1 MSDFLEKINQ
11 VPDLLRFWKSQ
22 LQMEEALQ
30 KTLTP
35 VPPNIANH
43 EGRPYFKI
51 HLPDESQ
58 TLLYDFLLRN
68 NEQFQLDISN
78 EALPFLNYIF
88 QQDKLSRRY
97 NQDIEHE
104 FFVGFPTIFYKNKYG
119 QEKLSVPIKL
129 SLLDIKYPDQK
140 TLEGSG
146 PKLLKL
152 IQEKEDDQGVGFSY
166 FLDEFFLQEEL
177 GISDNE
183 IIAFRRKLPTNEKN
197 PFVYLK
203 YFSELLLGFKI
214 DCEPNEIFNHLFD
227 NFQKYV
233 QKIDNYSQNVIPL
246 NVYPYLIVYELENN
260 QPTRQLQ
267 NDLSNIINWDLI
279 EELPTKHPAKYY
291 LFGNNNEK
299 SKKITTKIYG
309 SSSDQA
315 MTPSQLL
322 AVKAIKDRSL
332 TAVVGPPGTGKTHII
347 RNTIADR
354 IVNLASSLEY
364 TDQTVYN
371 MNHLTV
377 VTSTNNRAVDNAIE
391 GFEQEQYLPFTVRMG
406 SRIVLSRF
414 TKQFLIDYIFT
425 LKSFSDK
432 SGESTFKKAK
442 KVFKKY
448 LKAADLEKDIS
459 NAAGFELFKLARDVL
474 NAWVIANKNQVI
486 RLLKSIIAEIEEKRS
501 MMTLRRKKNLNLF
514 MTIFPVIGT
523 TLLSM
528 RNFFPMEEDL
538 LGLLIIDESGQCIP
552 SYVFPALV
560 RSKKAAILGDTKQLE
575 PIVNIRDSE
584 IANIRKKRKIELS
597 LDKLLFF
604 ASTAESPIS
613 AQHIALTACKHRV
626 ALKDHFR
633 CLNNIIN
640 VCIDLC
646 DYELNVQNSTHLE
659 DEKLAQLQ
667 FLNINVPEIRYGSSW
682 VNHGEVKGIIDVIR
696 HCLGLGFVYNDMAV
710 LTPFRGQLSFINTA
724 LKKERFP
731 FFSGTDPGVSGRQN
745 IITGTVH
752 RFQGGERKIIIFS
765 SVINIGE
772 PGFLNSRV
780 NLLNVAVSRAMK
792 SFIFVGSVETLSKGT
807 FTDVLKEHLILKGQQ
822 LSLP

>member
-1 MSDFLEKINQ
+1 MSDFLEKVNQ
-11 VPDLLRFWKSQ
+11 VPELLRFWKSQ

-30 KTLTP
+30 KTISP
-35 VPPNIANH
+35 VSKNIADH

-51 HLPDESQ
+51 HLPDETQ
-58 TLLYDFLLRN
+58 NALNDFLSRKA
-68 NEQFQLDISN
+68 EHFQLDITS
-78 EALPFLNYIF
+78 EELPFLNYIY

-119 QEKLSVPIKL
+119 QERLSVPIKL

-140 TLEGSG
+140 TLEGTG
-146 PKLLKL
+146 PNTLKL
-152 IQEKEDDQGVGFSY
+152 VQEKDDDQGVGFTY

-183 IIAFRRKLPTNEKN
+183 IIAFRRKLPTDEKN
-197 PFVYLK
+197 PFEYLK
-203 YFSELLLGFKI
+203 LFSKLLLGYPI
-214 DCEPNEIFNHLFD
+214 DCEPDEIFNQLFD
-227 NFQKYV
+227 NFQKYT
-233 QKIDNYSQNVIPL
+233 QKLDNYSQNTIPL

-279 EELPTKHPAKYY
+279 EDLPTKHPAKYY

-299 SKKITTKIYG
+299 SKKTKTKILG
-309 SSSDQA
+309 NSSNQA
-315 MTPSQLL
+315 LTNSQHY
-322 AVKAIKDRSL
+322 AVKSIKERSL

-354 IVNLASSLEY
+354 IVDLASDLEY

-371 MNHLTV
+371 MNALTV
-377 VTSTNNRAVDNAIE
+377 ITSTNNRAVDNAIE
-391 GFEQEQYLPFTVRMG
+391 GFENDAYLPFTIRMG
-406 SRIVLSRF
+406 SRIVLSRS
-414 TKQFLIDYIFT
+414 TKQFLIDYLYR
-425 LKSFSDK
+425 LKSYSEK
-432 SGESTFKKAK
+432 AGTGAFKKAK
-442 KVFKKY
+442 KKLINQ
-448 LKAADLEKDIS
+448 LKEADLNKDVPNAIS
-459 NAAGFELFKLARDVL
+459 FKLFDLARDVL
-474 NAWVIANKNQVI
+474 NAWVIANKNQVV
-486 RLLKSIIAEIEEKRS
+486 RLLRSIISEIEEKRS

-528 RNFFPMEEDL
+528 RNFFPMEENRI
-538 LGLLIIDESGQCIP
+538 GLLIIDESGQCIP

-560 RSKKAAILGDTKQLE
+560 RSKKVAILGDTKQLE

-584 IANIRKKRKIELS
+584 IAHIRKKRKIELS
-597 LDKLLFF
+597 LEKLLFF
-604 ASTAESPIS
+604 SSTAESPKS
-613 AQHIALTACKHRV
+613 AQHIALTACKNEV

-633 CLNNIIN
+633 CLRNIIN

-646 DYELNVQNSTHLE
+646 DYDLNVKNQISIKNNSLS
-659 DEKLAQLQ
+659 QLQ
-667 FLNINVPEIRYGSSW
+667 FLNVDVPEIKYGSSW
-682 VNHGEVKGIIDVIR
+682 VNHGEIKGIIAVVR
-696 HCLGLGFVYNDMAV
+696 YCMGLGFHYNDIAI

-724 LKKERFP
+724 LKKEGFP
-731 FFSGTDPGVSGRQN
+731 FFSGTDPGVSGQQN

-765 SVINIGE
+765 SVINNGE

-780 NLLNVAVSRAMK
+780 NLLNVAVSRAME
-792 SFIFVGSVETLSKGT
+792 SFIFVGSVDTLSKGN
-807 FTDVLKEHLILKGQQ
+807 FTEVLKEHLMRKGQK
-822 LSLP
+822 LNLV